1 MASKIGDSSMS
12 LSRLRRDGPS
22 GGVRFG
28 RHRGARPPAGRS
40 GAQARAAGGWVRMA
54 ALTWGYVTSTL
65 SRAKQNRRLGSTR
78 AFPAATVAMNSC
90 NLGGVPHILVSDS
103 TASRRGGERRALPVP
118 ENETGWGLPDNS
130 AGASRGRDAQYGPAR
145 CSAMET
151 ALDRCAGAAA
161 GHCDGRCRCFGCRE
175 WAALGQAA
183 EHACENL
190 WSREPEAKPYAP
202 QFARLEMASFSA
214 TWITTWSFPWLCVWR
229 YEYSAAVPVSM
240 K

>member
-1 MASKIGDSSMS
+1 MGHSGVRRARRLGTGRVVAAVVERLAEMASKIGDSSMS

-90 NLGGVPHILVSDS
+90 NLGGVPHILVS
-103 TASRRGGERRALPVP
+103 
-118 ENETGWGLPDNS
+118 
-130 AGASRGRDAQYGPAR
+130 
-145 CSAMET
+145 
-151 ALDRCAGAAA
+151 
-161 GHCDGRCRCFGCRE
+161 
-175 WAALGQAA
+175 
-183 EHACENL
+183 
-190 WSREPEAKPYAP
+190 
-202 QFARLEMASFSA
+202 
-214 TWITTWSFPWLCVWR
+214 
-229 YEYSAAVPVSM
+229 
-240 K
+240 